1 MDLTYVFTFQK
12 LESHQTFNLG
22 RLKGNVGNLELSD
35 SGRTA
40 SKILHSL
47 DPVWSIFCVL
57 WQRRVKHMFNKI
69 F

>member
-40 SKILHSL
+40 SKIGHSF
-47 DPVWSIFCVL
+47 DPVWTYSMLFGSAE
-57 WQRRVKHMFNKI
+57 F
-69 F
+69 